1 MMTRRSSNAVSH
13 DDLVSLV
20 PREPEWSV
28 DWTRIWGLWPELAD
42 LDTCPQDPVHHAEG
56 DAGIH
61 TRMVV
66 EALVSSPEWW
76 QLPSPE
82 RSILFW
88 AAVLHDIGKPA
99 TTRTE
104 DDGRITSK
112 GHSRIGAS
120 LARSFLWEAGS
131 PFVWREAVCG
141 LIAAHQL
148 PFWLI
153 ERPNPERLAI
163 STSWKCRPDHLC
175 LHAKADALGRICAD
189 QAFILENV
197 DLARTIFQD
206 AGCLEYPF
214 PFANDESRLTFF
226 EREDR
231 DPNYTAFEDY
241 KCTVTLMVGLPGAGK
256 DTWIAANRPDL
267 PVVSLDAVRSALN
280 EPATGNQGRV
290 IQAAYEMARDHLR
303 NHRDFVWNATNVTA
317 QLRAKPLRLL
327 RDYGARIE
335 IVYLEPPPGRILQQ
349 NRQRNAVVPEAT
361 IRALSRKM
369 EPPGDW
375 EAHEV
380 IRIIDGGSL
389 SA

>member
-1 MMTRRSSNAVSH
+1 MTRRSSNAVNH
-13 DDLVSLV
+13 GELEALV
-20 PREPEWSV
+20 PGEPDWAV
-28 DWTRIWGLWPELAD
+28 DWSKIWRLWPELAD
-42 LDTCPQDPVHHAEG
+42 LDTCPQDPVYHAEG
-56 DAGIH
+56 DVGIH

-66 EALVSSPEWW
+66 DALVASSEWR
-76 QLPSPE
+76 QLPFSE

-88 AAVLHDIGKPA
+88 AAVLHDIGKP
-99 TTRTE
+99 TTTKTE

-112 GHSRIGAS
+112 GHSRVGAS
-120 LARSFLWEAGS
+120 LARSFLWEAVS
-131 PFVWREAVCG
+131 PFVWRESVCG
-141 LIAAHQL
+141 IIAAHQL

-175 LHAKADALGRICAD
+175 LHAKADALGRICTD
-189 QAFILENV
+189 QTSILDNV
-197 DLARTIFQD
+197 ALAKTIFQD
-206 AGCLEYPF
+206 AGCLEHPF
-214 PFANDESRLTFF
+214 PFANDESRVAFF

-231 DPNYTAFEDY
+231 DPGYTAFEDFR
-241 KCTVTLMVGLPGAGK
+241 CTVTLMAGLPGAGK
-256 DTWIAANRPDL
+256 DTWITANRPEL
-267 PVVSLDAVRSALN
+267 PVVSLDAVRAVLN

-303 NHRDFVWNATNVTA
+303 NHRDFIWNATNVTA
-317 QLRAKPLRLL
+317 QLRAKPIRLL

-335 IVYLEPPPGRILQQ
+335 IVYLEPPPNHLHQQ
-349 NRQRNAVVPEAT
+349 NRQRDAVVPASA
-361 IRALSRKM
+361 IQALSRKM

-380 IRIIDGGSL
+380 IRIIGGDRL